1 MVRGRLLI
9 RTSQSVGAWVLPLP
23 AVVVIL
29 MIGVQQLWLLHF
41 EALWPRALSELP
53 LYSGFVQYWTGGGR
67 WPHGLA
73 CELMKVNLLL
83 PVYLGLAFRNWRRSH
98 GDPGLPGYLLFL
110 GTGILL
116 AVHEYALYRMAD
128 PLPHFVLQRVP

>member
-41 EALWPRALSELP
+41 EALWSRALSELL

-67 WPHGLA
+67 W
-73 CELMKVNLLL
+73 
-83 PVYLGLAFRNWRRSH
+83 
-98 GDPGLPGYLLFL
+98 
-110 GTGILL
+110 
-116 AVHEYALYRMAD
+116 HEYALYRMAD

>member
-41 EALWPRALSELP
+41 EALWSRALSELP
-53 LYSGFVQYWTGGGR
+53 LYSGFVQYWTARIRAVQDGRPAAPLRPPARALTRFRTAANRAVALGRVDLHRLPAAGEGGAAG
-67 WPHGLA
+67 
-73 CELMKVNLLL
+73 
-83 PVYLGLAFRNWRRSH
+83 
-98 GDPGLPGYLLFL
+98 
-110 GTGILL
+110 
-116 AVHEYALYRMAD
+116 
-128 PLPHFVLQRVP
+128 